1 MGWRENVKVLPRGM
15 GAMRGGEGAAFF
27 SFQGKFLGYFLP
39 LLALYQHAKFN
50 NITYSRKDG
59 EKQWW

>member
-1 MGWRENVKVLPRGM
+1 MGWRENVKVLPRGT
-15 GAMRGGEGAAFF
+15 GDVRGEEGAAFF
-27 SFQGKFLGYFLP
+27 SFQWKFLGYFLP
-39 LLALYQHAKFN
+39 LLALYQHAKFS